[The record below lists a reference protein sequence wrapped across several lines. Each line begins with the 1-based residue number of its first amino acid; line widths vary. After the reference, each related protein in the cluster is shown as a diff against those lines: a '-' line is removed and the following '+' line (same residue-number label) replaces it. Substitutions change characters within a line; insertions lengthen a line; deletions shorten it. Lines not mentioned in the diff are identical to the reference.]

1 MSMPESFVPSNGLNL
16 NGGDSPS
23 LGDWIIIWV
32 QFGVGLVLFI
42 TYYSVF
48 AIIDKEGSLNKHHDP
63 LEEDEEFED
72 EEREIINN
80 NSRNYVGIFGVI
92 LLLLIYGYYLFC
104 PNFNFSIFMIQIVVS
119 LSLFYI
125 FGICIHSSSRL
136 RHHVNDTMHHHDDD
150 MVMMN
155 DNNEEDQHQIVEQ
168 VEEGENQEDTNNHIN
183 VSPVSASSSV
193 SFIKNWLTN
202 EVKLP
207 QYLDHFIKA
216 GYNDIMSVITLTH
229 FDLMEMGVNKKVHRK
244 KIMIVVDKFL
254 VDSYSKMIQHKGN
267 NNEYDGDFE
276 QIDEPFEF

>member
-1 MSMPESFVPSNGLNL
+1 MPESFVPSNGYNID
-16 NGGDSPS
+16 GDSPS
-23 LGDWIIIWV
+23 LGQWLVMI
-32 QFGVGLVLFI
+32 FGGFILFI

-48 AIIDKEGSLNKHHDP
+48 AIIDKEGSLKHYEH
-63 LEEDEEFED
+63 LEEDENVHHHQHR
-72 EEREIINN
+72 EEEEEELEKETS
-80 NSRNYVGIFGVI
+80 NSRNYVMIFGVI

-104 PNFNFSIFMIQIVVS
+104 PDFNFSIFMIQIVVS

-125 FGICIHSSSRL
+125 FGICIHS
-136 RHHVNDTMHHHDDD
+136 RHHDHSDYYLYDHHHEDMLMMNNEHEIGEREIERENDT
-150 MVMMN
+150 
-155 DNNEEDQHQIVEQ
+155 
-168 VEEGENQEDTNNHIN
+168 
-183 VSPVSASSSV
+183 V

-229 FDLMEMGVNKKVHRK
+229 LDLEEMGVNKKGHRK

-254 VDSYSKMIQHKGN
+254 VDSYSKMIQLKGN
-267 NNEYDGDFE
+267 NNEYDGDLE